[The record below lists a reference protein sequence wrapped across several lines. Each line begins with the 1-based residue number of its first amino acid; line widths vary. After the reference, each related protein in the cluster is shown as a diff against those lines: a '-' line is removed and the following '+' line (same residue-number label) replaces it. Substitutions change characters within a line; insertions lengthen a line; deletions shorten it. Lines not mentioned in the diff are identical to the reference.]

1 MTNRRMRTVILGMA
15 GTSLLL
21 SGPIVLAAEGNC
33 LIHPYVVIT
42 VTTPVGGILET
53 VAVDR
58 GDPVKEG
65 QIVATLDT
73 SVERATGAVAHAQA
87 ELSNRRLADLELQR
101 TTAEVNMRTI
111 RSPINGVVVERFMSP
126 GEYPKQEKILK
137 LAQLHPL
144 RVEAYVP
151 ISMLGKITVGMEAQ
165 VKPEDPVGGSHK
177 AKVTVVDHVVDAGS
191 GTLGIRME
199 LPNPD
204 LRIPAGLKCTVR
216 FPQKLEKNPAATDS
230 TTINKD
236 R

>member
-1 MTNRRMRTVILGMA
+1 VRKGRGLTIATWALMAVMLGWA
-15 GTSLLL
+15 RPAL
-21 SGPIVLAAEGNC
+21 SAEGNC
-33 LIHPYVVIT
+33 LIHPFVIIT
-42 VTTPVGGILET
+42 ITTPVGGLLESVT
-53 VAVDR
+53 VDR
-58 GDPVKEG
+58 GDLVKEG

-73 SVERATGAVAHAQA
+73 SLERATGAVSHAQA

-101 TTAEVNMRTI
+101 TSAEVSMRTI

-126 GEYPKQEKILK
+126 GEFPKQERILK

-151 ISMLGKITVGMEAQ
+151 ISMLGKITVGMEVQ
-165 VKPEDPVGGSHK
+165 VKPEEPVSGTYK

-204 LRIPAGLKCTVR
+204 LKIPAGLKCTVR
-216 FPQKLEKNPAATDS
+216 FPQKQEKGAPS
-230 TTINKD
+230 TETPTNKD

>member
-1 MTNRRMRTVILGMA
+1 VTTRGMCTVVLGMI
-15 GTSLLL
+15 GMSLL
-21 SGPIVLAAEGNC
+21 SPRPAVSAGEGNC

-58 GDPVKEG
+58 GDLVKEG

-73 SVERATGAVAHAQA
+73 SVERASGAVAHAQA

-151 ISMLGKITVGMEAQ
+151 ISMLGKITVGMEVQ
-165 VKPEDPVGGSHK
+165 VKPEDPVGGNHK

-216 FPQKLEKNPAATDS
+216 FPQKQEKNGVATDS

>member
-1 MTNRRMRTVILGMA
+1 MRNGRIHTVIMFGMI
-15 GTSLLL
+15 GMWLLWPQPAR
-21 SGPIVLAAEGNC
+21 SAAEGNC
-33 LIHPYVVIT
+33 LIHPYVIIT
-42 VTTPVGGILET
+42 VTTPVGGLLESIT
-53 VAVDR
+53 VDR
-58 GDPVKEG
+58 GDLVKEG

-73 SVERATGAVAHAQA
+73 SLERATGAVAHAQA

-101 TTAEVNMRTI
+101 TAAEVNMRTI

-126 GEYPKQEKILK
+126 GEFPKQERILK

-151 ISMLGKITVGMEAQ
+151 ISMLGKVSVGMEAQ
-165 VKPEDPVGGSHK
+165 VKPEEPVSGVHK
-177 AKVTVVDHVVDAGS
+177 AKVTVVDHVIDAGS

-216 FPQKLEKNPAATDS
+216 FPQKQ
-230 TTINKD
+230 
-236 R
+236 

>member
-1 MTNRRMRTVILGMA
+1 VRKGRGLIIAACALLGVGLGWVRPA
-15 GTSLLL
+15 L
-21 SGPIVLAAEGNC
+21 SAEGNC
-33 LIHPYVVIT
+33 LIHPFVIIT
-42 VTTPVGGILET
+42 ITTPVGGLLES

-58 GDPVKEG
+58 GDLVKEG

-73 SVERATGAVAHAQA
+73 SLERATGAVSHAQA

-101 TTAEVNMRTI
+101 TSAEVSMRTI

-126 GEYPKQEKILK
+126 GEFPKQERILK

-151 ISMLGKITVGMEAQ
+151 ISMLGKINVGMEVQ
-165 VKPEDPVGGSHK
+165 VKPEDPVSGTYK

-204 LRIPAGLKCTVR
+204 LKIPAGLKCTVR
-216 FPQKLEKNPAATDS
+216 FPQKQEKGAPS
-230 TTINKD
+230 TEPPMNKD

>member
-1 MTNRRMRTVILGMA
+1 MVGM
-15 GTSLLL
+15 SLLWTQPAA
-21 SGPIVLAAEGNC
+21 STAEGNC

-42 VTTPVGGILET
+42 VTTPVGWLLESVT
-53 VAVDR
+53 VDR
-58 GDPVKEG
+58 GDLVKEG

-73 SVERATGAVAHAQA
+73 SLERATGAVGHAQA
-87 ELSNRRLADLELQR
+87 ELTNRRLADLELQR
-101 TTAEVNMRTI
+101 TAAEVNMRTI

-126 GEYPKQEKILK
+126 GEFPKQERILK
-137 LAQLHPL
+137 LAQLNPL

-151 ISMLGKITVGMEAQ
+151 ISMLGKVNVGMEAQ
-165 VKPEDPVGGSHK
+165 VKPEEPVSGTHK
-177 AKVTVVDHVVDAGS
+177 AKVTVVDHVIDAGS

-216 FPQKLEKNPAATDS
+216 FPQKQEKAGAATD
-230 TTINKD
+230 TTTANKD

>member
-1 MTNRRMRTVILGMA
+1 VRKGRGLTIATWVLMAVMLGWA
-15 GTSLLL
+15 RPAL
-21 SGPIVLAAEGNC
+21 SAEGNC
-33 LIHPYVVIT
+33 LIHPFVIIT
-42 VTTPVGGILET
+42 ITTPVGGLLESVT
-53 VAVDR
+53 VDR
-58 GDPVKEG
+58 GDLVKEG

-73 SVERATGAVAHAQA
+73 SLERATGAVSHAQA

-101 TTAEVNMRTI
+101 TSAEENMRTI

-126 GEYPKQEKILK
+126 GEFPKQERILK

-151 ISMLGKITVGMEAQ
+151 ISMLGKITVGMEVQ
-165 VKPEDPVGGSHK
+165 VKPEEPVSGTYK

-204 LRIPAGLKCTVR
+204 LKIPAGLKCTVR
-216 FPQKLEKNPAATDS
+216 FPQKQEKGAPS
-230 TTINKD
+230 TETPTNKD